1 MINLVTEEPKWSLI
15 FCVLLGVSFSWLL
28 YRKDKT
34 SEELSSFLKRALMA
48 LRFIYITLLS
58 FLLLSPLLKTLTK
71 KAEKPIIIIAQDN
84 SESIVVNKDSTY
96 YKNEY
101 SQKLNTFIEELKKK
115 YDVHTVSFGD
125 KVKDGIDYSYADKQ
139 TDYSGLLNSLGIR
152 FANRNVGALVVA
164 SDGLYNRGSSPV
176 FSLGDLSAPIYT
188 IALGD
193 TSVKK
198 DLRIENVKFNKVVF
212 LNSTFPIEV
221 ILDARQCSG
230 AGTTLTVEEDSV
242 SVFSKSVTISGSSF
256 SQVIPVY
263 LDAKKKGMHHYRIS
277 ASAIEGEVTTAN
289 NVKDIYIQVEE
300 SKRKIL
306 IVAASPHPDIAALKE
321 AIESNENYEAKVQM
335 IDKFDS
341 KLNDYQLIILHQL
354 PSFEHPASEVI
365 NEIKK
370 NSSSVWY
377 ILGSESNV
385 RAFNIL
391 SAPVTIGSELNKTN
405 EIQPALNKIFSLFTL
420 SDEAIK
426 ALQDFPPLLAPFG
439 DYKTS
444 ANGSSLLVQR
454 IGSVSTN
461 QPLLFLSSDN
471 EVKTG
476 VLCGEG
482 LWRWRLNDYQLNENF
497 NAFNEIISKTVQY
510 LSTHEIKSHF
520 KVIAKNTFPEN
531 EPVVFDAEV
540 YNDNY
545 ELINTPD
552 ISITISNKEGK
563 SFPFTFSKSE
573 RAYSLNAGFFAP
585 GSYHYKATVRVGDK
599 PYNNEGEFTISELQA
614 EQTETVADHALLYS
628 WAHKRGGELFYPSQ
642 LDSLSALLLSKE
654 DIKTVSYSQVKLLD
668 LVNLK
673 WVFFLLLAFISLEWF
688 LRKRN
693 GMY

>member
-1 MINLVTEEPKWSLI
+1 
-15 FCVLLGVSFSWLL
+15 
-28 YRKDKT
+28 
-34 SEELSSFLKRALMA
+34 
-48 LRFIYITLLS
+48 
-58 FLLLSPLLKTLTK
+58 
-71 KAEKPIIIIAQDN
+71 
-84 SESIVVNKDSTY
+84 
-96 YKNEY
+96 
-101 SQKLNTFIEELKKK
+101 
-115 YDVHTVSFGD
+115 
-125 KVKDGIDYSYADKQ
+125 
-139 TDYSGLLNSLGIR
+139 
-152 FANRNVGALVVA
+152 
-164 SDGLYNRGSSPV
+164 
-176 FSLGDLSAPIYT
+176 
-188 IALGD
+188 
-193 TSVKK
+193 
-198 DLRIENVKFNKVVF
+198 
-212 LNSTFPIEV
+212 
-221 ILDARQCSG
+221 
-230 AGTTLTVEEDSV
+230 
-242 SVFSKSVTISGSSF
+242 
-256 SQVIPVY
+256 
-263 LDAKKKGMHHYRIS
+263 
-277 ASAIEGEVTTAN
+277 
-289 NVKDIYIQVEE
+289 
-300 SKRKIL
+300 
-306 IVAASPHPDIAALKE
+306 
-321 AIESNENYEAKVQM
+321 
-335 IDKFDS
+335 
-341 KLNDYQLIILHQL
+341 
-354 PSFEHPASEVI
+354 
-365 NEIKK
+365 
-370 NSSSVWY
+370 
-377 ILGSESNV
+377 
-385 RAFNIL
+385 
-391 SAPVTIGSELNKTN
+391 
-405 EIQPALNKIFSLFTL
+405 
-420 SDEAIK
+420 
-426 ALQDFPPLLAPFG
+426 
-439 DYKTS
+439 
-444 ANGSSLLVQR
+444 
-454 IGSVSTN
+454 
-461 QPLLFLSSDN
+461 
-471 EVKTG
+471 VKTG